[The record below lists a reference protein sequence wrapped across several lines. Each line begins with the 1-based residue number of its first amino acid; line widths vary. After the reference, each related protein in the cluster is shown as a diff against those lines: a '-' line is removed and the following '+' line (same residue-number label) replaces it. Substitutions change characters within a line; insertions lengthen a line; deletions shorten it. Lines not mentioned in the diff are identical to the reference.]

1 MNVLLLSNNAPN
13 YFYFFNHL
21 ARLLHKDGAEV
32 SIAVDSNISRDNN
45 GIDALGFPVYE
56 FSSFFRA
63 HKTDNVILARYSDY
77 NLNSTLLSDYERA
90 QVYRIW
96 GEKDD
101 EYFNRLKSALLTFWE
116 SIFDERKID
125 LVLYENV
132 SNTFSHLAWLVAQK
146 KGKKYIGVGGSRLPG
161 RFSISSDP
169 LNDSRTSLFFSAIQ
183 NREVIVPNAV
193 KEWSEDYLENIENIV
208 PDYMKIN
215 GLDNVKIISR
225 YVNEEKIKLFLKL
238 LKHRNDESY
247 YAFQAGNPIKT
258 YMSLFNRNL
267 MRKIKTWRLK
277 NYYGESKTNESFL
290 LYPMH
295 FHPES
300 STSILAG
307 TYLDEYEVIRNI
319 AFNLPE
325 GMKLYVKDHMS
336 AWGYPSLEFYN
347 KLKKLPNVRVLSPGE
362 ATKQLIKKSQAVITL
377 TSTVGYEALLL
388 GKKVFV
394 YGEVFY
400 DFHKDV
406 VKVKAPAELF
416 NILNENLQDEVSIDK
431 DYNLNFLAACYLATY
446 PGSLNLMLK
455 DESAQ
460 KKAEEIY
467 GKVIKE
473 VVFSDLDAVKNKK
486 LWV

>member
-21 ARLLHKDGAEV
+21 AQLIHKDGAEV
-32 SIAVDSNISRDNN
+32 TVAVDSEISRENN
-45 GIDALGFPVYE
+45 KINALGFPVYE
-56 FSSFFRA
+56 FSSFFRS
-63 HKTDNVILARYSDY
+63 HKTDHDILARYSEY

-116 SIFDERKID
+116 KIFDERKID
-125 LVLYENV
+125 IVLYENV
-132 SNTFSHLAWLVAQK
+132 SNTFSHLAWLVAQR
-146 KGKKYIGVGGSRLPG
+146 KGKRYIGIGGSRLPG

-169 LNDSRTSLFFSAIQ
+169 LNDSRTSLFFSAIK
-183 NREVIVPNAV
+183 NSEVLVPDTV
-193 KEWSEDYLENIENIV
+193 KDWAENYLANIENIV

-215 GLDNVKIISR
+215 GLDNVKIVSR
-225 YVNEEKIKLFLKL
+225 YFNTEKIKLFLRL
-238 LKHRNDESY
+238 IKHRKDESY
-247 YAFQAGNPIKT
+247 YSFQAGNPVKT
-258 YMSLFNRNL
+258 YMNLFSRNL
-267 MRKIKTWRLK
+267 MRKIKTKRLK
-277 NYYGESKTNESFL
+277 KYYDESRCNESFL

-336 AWGYPSLEFYN
+336 AWGYPSIEFYK
-347 KLKKLPNVRVLSPGE
+347 KLKKLPNVRVLSPNE
-362 ATKQLIKKSQAVITL
+362 ATKQLIKRSRAVITL

-388 GKKVFV
+388 GKKVFL

-400 DFHKDV
+400 NFHRNV
-406 VKVKAPAELF
+406 VKIKSPADLF
-416 NILNENLQDEVSIDK
+416 NILNENLKDEVIVSKKYTLD
-431 DYNLNFLAACYLATY
+431 FLAACYLATY

-455 DESAQ
+455 DENARR
-460 KKAEEIY
+460 KAEEIY
-467 GKVIKE
+467 NKVIKE
-473 VVFSDLDAVKNKK
+473 IIFSDLDAIKNKK
-486 LWV
+486 LWL